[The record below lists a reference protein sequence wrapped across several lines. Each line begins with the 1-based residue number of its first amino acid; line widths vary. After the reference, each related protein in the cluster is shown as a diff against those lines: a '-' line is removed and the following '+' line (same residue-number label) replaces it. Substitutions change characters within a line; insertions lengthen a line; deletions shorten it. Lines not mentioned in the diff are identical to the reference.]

1 VSAAVA
7 AKEPPAATTNMLAKA
22 ILESFIFSPKRRLGN
37 TKTLVCGCHQKPS
50 FNLKL
55 PMPQKI

>member
-1 VSAAVA
+1 
-7 AKEPPAATTNMLAKA
+7 MLAKA